1 MKKGK
6 LLIFSMIMSMAC
18 AVTSVDQS
26 VVYAASDTQASTY
39 GFDVDLDYYKTTVW
53 YNTITT
59 NVKLDGN
66 IIGVCKTNIGMTR
79 AKQKATGGYKM
90 DHVFVR
96 CTMKGKNPKT
106 NYAGYAEHL
115 TIQSTLPS
123 GTELMSYSPEQEA
136 TSVSY
141 DIGVDASSDRSVG
154 VSAST
159 TFTKNALE
167 INSYSDTD
175 ARLFKACYDYK
186 HSVFRPNWSLDKY
199 SYNESKQRAHWVIK
213 TSKSKYATKMIV
225 KPKFE
230 RYTSAPSYWAS
241 PYSSYSTVNQ
251 TITFTTP
258 Y

>member
-1 MKKGK
+1 MSKEKIK
-6 LLIFSMIMSMAC
+6 FLLMIMLMLCTVIVANP
-18 AVTSVDQS
+18 S
-26 VVYAASDTQASTY
+26 VVLAASDTQASTY

-53 YNTITT
+53 YNTVTT

-96 CTMKGKNPKT
+96 CIMKGKNPKT

-123 GTELMSYSPEQEA
+123 KTELMAYSPEQIA
-136 TSVSY
+136 TKVSY
-141 DIGVDASSDRSVG
+141 DIGINASSDKSVG
-154 VSAST
+154 ISAST

-175 ARLFKACYDYK
+175 SGYFKACYDYQ
-186 HSVFRPNWSLDKY
+186 HAVLRPNWSLNKY

-213 TSKSKYATKMIV
+213 TSNSKYSTKIVV
-225 KPKFE
+225 KPKFQWW
-230 RYTSAPSYWAS
+230 SATPGYWAS
-241 PYSSYSTVNQ
+241 QYSRYSIVNQ
-251 TITFTTP
+251 KLTLTTP